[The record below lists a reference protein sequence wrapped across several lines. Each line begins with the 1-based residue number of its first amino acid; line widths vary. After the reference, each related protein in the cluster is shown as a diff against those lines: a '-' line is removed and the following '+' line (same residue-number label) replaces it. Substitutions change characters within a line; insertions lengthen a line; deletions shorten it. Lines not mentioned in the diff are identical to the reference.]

1 MLTKDLFSLKFAK
14 YKNRWSSVT
23 SNLPVLN
30 IAYNILLWYRQF
42 FIYRSKIWNDWWLPV
57 STSHFCHHCF
67 CSQVVLLALTAHS
80 FDISVLCIQ
89 FECFLC
95 FVLFPPFAIFVSKTH
110 STVVSPWLLK
120 QITFCGIAVV
130 FKFISTEGYSKL
142 VVTTRTHY
150 RKLKEN
156 PLHSLYY

>member
-1 MLTKDLFSLKFAK
+1 MYAISVFLWRQQPYCDHQLEVSRSLHCEA
-14 YKNRWSSVT
+14 SVWMRDMT
-23 SNLPVLN
+23 SVWKL
-30 IAYNILLWYRQF
+30 
-42 FIYRSKIWNDWWLPV
+42 D
-57 STSHFCHHCF
+57 F

-150 RKLKEN
+150 RKLKEI
-156 PLHSLYY
+156 PLRSLYY

>member
-1 MLTKDLFSLKFAK
+1 MQSLSSCGGNNLT
-14 YKNRWSSVT
+14 VT
-23 SNLPVLN
+23 
-30 IAYNILLWYRQF
+30 IG
-42 FIYRSKIWNDWWLPV
+42 WNSPGV
-57 STSHFCHHCF
+57 STVRSVLGWGTWTSVWKLDF

-120 QITFCGIAVV
+120 QITFDGIALV